1 MRQNVN
7 FNAVLHILD
16 CCIGTSVLRTRRNS
30 VSEVILMKS
39 SSNKLAAEMKKQPTK
54 ITAPLR

>member
-1 MRQNVN
+1 MN

>member
-1 MRQNVN
+1 MN

-16 CCIGTSVLRTRRNS
+16 CCIGTSALRTRRNS

-39 SSNKLAAEMKKQPTK
+39 SSNKLAAEMKKQPTE